1 MQNVNY
7 EIKENAKSNNEE
19 PVNIELLMA
28 EVTAKHL
35 ELEVSENCDMLCA
48 YSLDYSTNYN
58 VKQLGL
64 IMDYYKLPKRKMKK
78 NDIMKTIVDFESKPE
93 NNHLVMMRKRLWQN
107 LIELKNDEFFAK
119 HIIIEI

>member
-1 MQNVNY
+1 
-7 EIKENAKSNNEE
+7 
-19 PVNIELLMA
+19 MA

-78 NDIMKTIVDFESKPE
+78 NDIIKTIVDFESQPE